1 MWKSNLG
8 LGLINILVPLSL
20 ILLSIIQCII
30 MIIITIQQINIKY
43 HGEPKVAGTPSPQS
57 YVTPLPSETPTTAST
72 STTTTTTTSRT
83 TTTTTTPFGHFQG
96 PTPIPHTG
104 RVGIVKKPKRK
115 KSRRISEEELH
126 NFQPTS
132 RSVFDQ

>member
-1 MWKSNLG
+1 M
-8 LGLINILVPLSL
+8 I
-20 ILLSIIQCII
+20 
-30 MIIITIQQINIKY
+30 IIITIQQINIKY

-72 STTTTTTTSRT
+72 TTTTTTSSTTTTTSRTTT

-115 KSRRISEEELH
+115 KSRRISEEELY

-132 RSVFDQ
+132 RFVFD

>member
-1 MWKSNLG
+1 
-8 LGLINILVPLSL
+8 
-20 ILLSIIQCII
+20 
-30 MIIITIQQINIKY
+30 MIIIIIAQQINIKY

-57 YVTPLPSETPTTAST
+57 YVTPLPLETPTTAST
-72 STTTTTTTSRT
+72 STTTATSTTTTTSR
-83 TTTTTTPFGHFQG
+83 TTTTTPFGHFQG

-115 KSRRISEEELH
+115 KSRRISEEELY

-132 RSVFDQ
+132 RFVFD

>member
-1 MWKSNLG
+1 
-8 LGLINILVPLSL
+8 
-20 ILLSIIQCII
+20 
-30 MIIITIQQINIKY
+30 MIIIFIFQQINIKY

-57 YVTPLPSETPTTAST
+57 YVTPLPLETPTTAST
-72 STTTTTTTSRT
+72 STTTTTSSTTTTSRT

-126 NFQPTS
+126 NYQPTS
-132 RSVFDQ
+132 RFVFDDFDRLMLSVDR